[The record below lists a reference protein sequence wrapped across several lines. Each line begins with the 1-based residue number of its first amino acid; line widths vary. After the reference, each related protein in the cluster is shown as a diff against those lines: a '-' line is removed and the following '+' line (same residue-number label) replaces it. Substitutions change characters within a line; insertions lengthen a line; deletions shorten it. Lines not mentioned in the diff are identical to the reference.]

1 MPELNGP
8 FFLYAGFVLLYILFL
23 FWYGGRGEPMS
34 DAEVEQRLAAIQAAS
49 SGQPQGGDQKPG
61 EVIEELRRLAAS
73 DDGNEFYMLNLI
85 NFRAKALYPEGSGY
99 GDNPK
104 AADARY
110 TKAFLPYLF
119 KYGGVPL
126 FAGNVTGRFIDKQGD
141 MQWQRTALVRY
152 RSRRDLL
159 KMAEDIAPL
168 DVIIHKWASI
178 EKTQVFPVT
187 PLLNLFSIR
196 ILVAALLTGLAVTL
210 RLVLFRAS

>member
-1 MPELNGP
+1 MFSMSGP
-8 FFLYAGFVLLYILFL
+8 FFLYGGFILLYILFL
-23 FWYGGRGEPMS
+23 AWYGGRGKPMNS
-34 DAEVEQRLAAIQAAS
+34 AEIAQRLAAIQAV
-49 SGQPQGGDQKPG
+49 SGGKPQGGDQKPG
-61 EVIEELRRLAAS
+61 EVIEELRQLAAS

-119 KYGGVPL
+119 KYGGLPL
-126 FAGNVTGRFIDKQGD
+126 FAGNVSGRFIDEQGD
-141 MQWQRTALVRY
+141 IHWQRTALVRY

-187 PLLNLFSIR
+187 PLLNLFSVR
-196 ILVAALLTGLAVTL
+196 ILVAALLAGLAVTL
-210 RLVLFRAS
+210 RWVFFHAS